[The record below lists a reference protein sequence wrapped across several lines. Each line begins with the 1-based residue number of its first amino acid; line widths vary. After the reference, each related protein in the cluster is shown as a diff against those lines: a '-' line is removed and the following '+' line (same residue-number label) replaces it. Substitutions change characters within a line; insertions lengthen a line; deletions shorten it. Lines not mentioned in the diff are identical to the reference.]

1 MATKNTS
8 VPDFEVSVHADF
20 SLFLKRTETFLLRNE
35 AMNNLLWEVGHALDG
50 TGRECAWFGT
60 VERAGKVNLAAV
72 RGSTRY
78 LILACGEEDAVK
90 ALAEFLAEKEVRLQ
104 GATGPVDEVDA
115 FAEAWAKAS
124 GKPLGRGRSLKI
136 YEIAPQNDFVNAPE
150 TPGRMRPAEDADRKL
165 VRDWA
170 ISFAAESPS
179 PMDPSTLVELA
190 EAIRAKGNLFL
201 WEDGEPV
208 SMAGFGRSTPNG
220 LVVNMVYTPGKRR
233 RLGYAGALMVGLMVE
248 ARQRGAKLCCLFSE
262 YRGERN
268 LYERIGFREG
278 GVLGEQAFSS

>member
-1 MATKNTS
+1 M
-8 VPDFEVSVHADF
+8 
-20 SLFLKRTETFLLRNE
+20 
-35 AMNNLLWEVGHALDG
+35 G
-50 TGRECAWFGT
+50 
-60 VERAGKVNLAAV
+60 
-72 RGSTRY
+72 
-78 LILACGEEDAVK
+78 
-90 ALAEFLAEKEVRLQ
+90 LQ
-104 GATGPVDEVDA
+104 GATGPAGEVDA

-136 YEIAPQNDFVNAPE
+136 FEFALQNDCVNGLE
-150 TPGRMRPAEDADRKL
+150 TPGRIRPAEDADRKL

-220 LVVNMVYTPGKRR
+220 LVVNMVYTPGERR
-233 RLGYAGALMVGLMVE
+233 RLGYASALMAGLMVE

-262 YRGERN
+262 YGGERN
-268 LYERIGFREG
+268 LYERIGFREVG
-278 GVLGEQAFSS
+278 TFRERAFSS